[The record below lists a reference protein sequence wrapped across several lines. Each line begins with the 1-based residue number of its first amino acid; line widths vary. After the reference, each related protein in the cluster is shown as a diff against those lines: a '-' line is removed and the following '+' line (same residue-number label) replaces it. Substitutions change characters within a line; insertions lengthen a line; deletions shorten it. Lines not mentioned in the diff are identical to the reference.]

1 MNNINYEEQLN
12 SATNENLEPKV
23 ESDIIKRIRQRSQL
37 YMSFEQ
43 GFGKEIAKNLSTDV
57 VDAIESAKVF
67 LDNFKR
73 RHS

>member
-1 MNNINYEEQLN
+1 M
-12 SATNENLEPKV
+12 

-43 GFGKEIAKNLSTDV
+43 GFGKEIAKNMSTNV